1 MAGHG
6 SATSFDTEKL
16 SDEAIARANERLAN
30 LPQANQ
36 PAAPPPAEPA
46 GARKPRSSNREPG
59 TKGILLQLNEEQHKA
74 LESAAKKGRR
84 SVADH
89 IKACVEDNFLQFI
102 VLE

>member
-16 SDEAIARANERLAN
+16 SEEALEAARKRLEHLN
-30 LPQANQ
+30 PPSQAPTTN
-36 PAAPPPAEPA
+36 PEPA
-46 GARKPRSSNREPG
+46 GARKPRNSNREPG